1 MSTTNILIIED
12 NPADIALIEA
22 YLKDAAM
29 KHTLFKCESLGAGL
43 DFLKEHNVDLVLL
56 DLKLVGVEGF

>member
-29 KHTLFKCESLGAGL
+29 KHTLFKSESLSDGL
-43 DFLKEHNVDLVLL
+43 VFFFV
-56 DLKLVGVEGF
+56 